1 MEVTS
6 ALLKR
11 VRKKDEVAISELF
24 YTISPT
30 IMGIARK
37 YTYSDFEADDILQ
50 ESFMKILKNIKQ
62 FDPKKGQFKSWIH
75 RITINEA
82 LQYLRKY
89 INERMLFQEEIH
101 EALLVEEELTEDT
114 SGVEIMPMLDRLPVG
129 KRTIFM
135 LYAID
140 GYKHQEI
147 ADKLNISVGTSKSQ
161 YAKAKA
167 LVEEMFKV
175 PALC

>member
-1 MEVTS
+1 M
-6 ALLKR
+6 
-11 VRKKDEVAISELF
+11 AISEQLIERVKKKDDTAIRELF
-24 YTISPT
+24 YSISPT
-30 IMGIARK
+30 IMGVARK

-62 FDPKKGQFKSWIH
+62 FDPQKGKFRNWIS

-89 INERMLFQEEIH
+89 INEKMLYQEELQEH
-101 EALLVEEELTEDT
+101 LLVEEQLSDSLDT
-114 SGVEIMPMLDRLPVG
+114 FEILSMLDKLPVG

-140 GYKHQEI
+140 GYKHHEI
-147 ADKLNISVGTSKSQ
+147 AEKLNISVGTSKSQ
-161 YAKAKA
+161 YAKAKI
-167 LVEEMFKV
+167 LVEKMFKV
-175 PALC
+175 SAC